1 MTASPKYKGFVFVV
15 STLTLLAV
23 SPATYAGDR
32 IGVAATVRNRVTGK
46 IQSQVQ
52 PLNSGEDVFDREL
65 VKTEADSSAKIV
77 LKDSANINVGPSS
90 AVSLDNF
97 VYAGDQDLKKASVNL
112 AKGAFRFTTGTSDK
126 KVYNLRTPTAIIGV
140 RG

>member
-1 MTASPKYKGFVFVV
+1 MTALLESKKFFCVF
-15 STLTLLAV
+15 STLAMLAV
-23 SPATYAGDR
+23 CPAAFAGDR

-52 PLNSGEDVFDREL
+52 PLNSGEDVYDREL

-112 AKGAFRFTTGTSDK
+112 AKGAFRFTSGSSDK
-126 KVYNLRTPTAIIGV
+126 KAYNLKTPTAIIGV